1 MKIVIA
7 QNIQKHAFDIR
18 DTFLLVVHG
27 IKIPKYIGC
36 HRSYPNVEF
45 LHEYTQVRNKKPYN
59 TSHTDEGLSWFFF
72 HKIISISLYYS
83 LSKYCTIWRYTMLT
97 FIDRTTVKLW
107 SKNDYT
113 LCHRLVMLLGLHIIY
128 A

>member
-7 QNIQKHAFDIR
+7 QNIQKHAFDVR

-27 IKIPKYIGC
+27 IKIPQHIGC

-45 LHEYTQVRNKKPYN
+45 LHEYTQVRNKKTIYHK
-59 TSHTDEGLSWFFF
+59 SHRWRPFVIYF

-97 FIDRTTVKLW
+97 FIDRTTVELW
-107 SKNDYT
+107 SKNEYT